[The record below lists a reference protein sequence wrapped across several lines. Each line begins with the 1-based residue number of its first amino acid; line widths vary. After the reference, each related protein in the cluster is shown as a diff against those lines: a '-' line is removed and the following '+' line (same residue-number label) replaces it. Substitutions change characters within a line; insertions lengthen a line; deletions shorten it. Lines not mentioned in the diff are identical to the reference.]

1 MRTYIYTQEEINKLL
16 KNPYV
21 LKCSKKSITYTHDF
35 KVRAVEQ
42 YFQGVSPKEI
52 WAGAGLDIQQYDYQR
67 KCLLRWRKI
76 VERKGLGGLID
87 SRGRPKEKTTATG
100 LTDQD
105 RIKRLEL
112 QVAYLKGENDFLV
125 KLRAKKSE

>member
-1 MRTYIYTQEEINKLL
+1 MSTYRFTQEEINKLRE
-16 KNPYV
+16 NPYV
-21 LKCSKKSITYTHDF
+21 LKCSKKSITYTYGF

-52 WAGAGLDIQQYDYQR
+52 WRSAGLDIQKYDYQR

-76 VERKGLGGLID
+76 VERKGRGGLVE
-87 SRGRPKEKTTATG
+87 SRGRPNERTTTNE
-100 LTDQD
+100 LTDQA
-105 RIKRLEL
+105 RIKRFEL
-112 QVAYLKGENDFLV
+112 QVAYLKAENDFLA